1 MARDGTAGRFH
12 ARCHPARHAAREE
25 ITMPPLAERNLLH
38 DKVRLTV
45 TLTGIVFAVV
55 LIVVELG
62 LFVGFTVTTSN
73 LIDNSGADLWVTS
86 KNVPYVE
93 QGVPFSERKLYQ
105 VRAVSGVAKAEKL
118 ITRWVEWKRPDGRQ
132 ESVQVVCMDVDEPLG
147 RPWNLVQGRID
158 DLKRPDAIIMD
169 EIYRQKLGVDHAEQ
183 VFEINGKR
191 ALVVGFTRGIRAFTT
206 SPYVFTTFKRA
217 QQYANIP
224 DDQTVYI
231 LVKLAPGANL
241 EQVRREILDH
251 VKDVQVVTNHEFS
264 RMTQVYWMFTTGA
277 GVAVLLAAV
286 LGLVVGFVVV
296 AQTIYATTMDHLR
309 EFGTLKAMGAPN
321 SYVYRVII
329 KQAAISA
336 VIGYFLGMIVSIF
349 VVHASQKGGAA
360 ILMPVPMAI
369 GMFFLTLLMCVGAAL
384 VSINK
389 VTRLDPAMVF
399 KG

>member
-1 MARDGTAGRFH
+1 
-12 ARCHPARHAAREE
+12 
-25 ITMPPLAERNLLH
+25 MPPLAQRNLFH

-62 LFVGFTVTTSN
+62 LFVGFTTTTSN
-73 LIDNSGADLWVTS
+73 LIDNSGADLWVAS
-86 KNVPYVE
+86 KNVPYIE

-105 VRAVSGVAKAEKL
+105 VRAVAGVAEAQKFL
-118 ITRWVEWKRPDGRQ
+118 TRWTQWKQPNGHQ
-132 ESVQVVCMDVDEPLG
+132 ESVQIVGFNPDSALG
-147 RPWNLVQGRID
+147 RPWNLVEGRVE
-158 DLKRPDAIIMD
+158 DLKAPDAVVVD
-169 EIYRQKLGVDHAEQ
+169 EIYKKKLGVTRIGEL
-183 VFEINGKR
+183 FEVGGHR
-191 ALVVGFTRGIRAFTT
+191 ARVVGFTRGIRAFTT

-217 QQYANIP
+217 QDYTSTP
-224 DDQTVYI
+224 EDETTYI
-231 LVKLAPGANL
+231 LVKAAPGADL
-241 EQVRREILDH
+241 TQIRLDILGEVRSVE
-251 VKDVQVVTNHEFS
+251 VFTGPQFS

-277 GVAVLLAAV
+277 GVAVLLAAL
-286 LGLVVGFVVV
+286 LGLAVGFVVV
-296 AQTIYATTMDHLR
+296 AQTIYATTVDHLK

-336 VIGYFLGMIVSIF
+336 VIGYVLGMIVSVF
-349 VVHASQKGGAA
+349 VVHASQQGGAA
-360 ILMPVPMAI
+360 ILLPLPMAV

-399 KG
+399 RG